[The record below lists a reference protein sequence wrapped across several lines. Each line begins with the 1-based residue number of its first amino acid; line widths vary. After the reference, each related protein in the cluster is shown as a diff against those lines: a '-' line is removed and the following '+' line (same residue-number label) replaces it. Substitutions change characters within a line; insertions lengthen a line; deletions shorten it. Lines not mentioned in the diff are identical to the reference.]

1 MAQQS
6 LAGRTAIVTGA
17 GKNIGRAIA
26 LALAGQGAGVVLN
39 GLRDVGALEAVAAEI
54 HQSGGR
60 ALVARADVSDA
71 DAVQAMV
78 AEAVAVF
85 GGVDIAVS
93 NVSLRLHQPL
103 LEISVA
109 DWHRV
114 IETNLSASFYLARAV
129 IPHMK
134 ARGWGRIIHIS
145 GSDGFFPKANRAHNV
160 VCKAGVHALA
170 KAIAVEYGPHG
181 ITANTIAPGI
191 ILTSRDPVHYPGFE
205 AEYER
210 RRQAL
215 PVRRLGK
222 PEEIAEAC
230 LFLVSESGGYVT
242 GQVLH
247 INGGE
252 LMV

>member
-26 LALAGQGAGVVLN
+26 LALAGQGAAVVLN
-39 GLRDVGALEAVAAEI
+39 GLRDSDALEGVATEI
-54 HQSGGR
+54 RRIGGK
-60 ALVARADVSDA
+60 ALVARADVGDA
-71 DAVQAMV
+71 EAVQAMV
-78 AEAVAVF
+78 DETLKVF

-93 NVSLRLHQPL
+93 NVSVRLHQAF
-103 LEISVA
+103 LEISIA
-109 DWHRV
+109 DWNRV
-114 IETNLSASFYLARAV
+114 IATNLSASFFLARAV
-129 IPHMK
+129 IPHMQE
-134 ARGWGRIIHIS
+134 RGWGRIIHIS

-170 KAIAVEYGPHG
+170 KAIAVEFGPYG

-191 ILTSRDPVHYPGFE
+191 IETVRDPANYPNAGE
-205 AEYER
+205 EYER

-222 PEEIAEAC
+222 PEEIAQAC
-230 LFLVSESGGYVT
+230 LFLVSENAGYVT